1 MSGIDVSAAAAYLDE
16 AERTA
21 TAVRQLSANPAV
33 AGAGELDVATA
44 YRVQAAAY
52 RMRLDRGES
61 AAGVKLGFTSRA
73 KMAQMGI
80 SEIIVGRL
88 TDQMRVA
95 DGDAVDLDDL
105 IHPRIEPEIAYLLAE
120 DLSGEDLSGEDVS
133 GEDVSGRDVSG
144 RDRRPLPPSAV
155 AAVAP
160 ALEIIDSRYRDF
172 SFSLAD
178 VVADN
183 ASSARY
189 VVGPWQRPDRDVGNL
204 AVRLDVG
211 GRPAEV
217 GSTAAILGHPYR
229 ALHRLVRL
237 AREQGIPLRAG
248 DVVLAGAATAAVPFP
263 AAVVECAV
271 AGLGRVQVRGS
282 RND

>member
-16 AERTA
+16 AQRTA
-21 TAVRQLSANPAV
+21 TAVRQLSANPA
-33 AGAGELDVATA
+33 ATGAGELDVATA

-88 TDQMRVA
+88 TERMRIA

-120 DLSGEDLSGEDVS
+120 DIGDEDTGTDASGL
-133 GEDVSGRDVSG
+133 
-144 RDRRPLPPSAV
+144 DRRPPPPSAV

-189 VVGPWQRPDRDVGNL
+189 AIGPWQRPDRDVGNL

-211 GRPAEV
+211 GRLAEV

-237 AREQGIPLRAG
+237 GRDQGIPLRAG
-248 DVVLAGAATAAVPFP
+248 DVVLAGAATAAVPFIGGL
-263 AAVVECAV
+263 AECAV